1 MKLFNFFKRK
11 EQSIDEFFG
20 NEIKAKSINAN
31 EALKISAV
39 YACVNLLSQS
49 ISTLPFALYEK
60 TDKGAQKATKHPLYK
75 LLSIAPN
82 ESMNAQTF
90 FSMLVI
96 NTLLRGNGF
105 VRANRARSGAIL
117 SLEVLESEKVSIDLN
132 AKKFYYRDINTYE
145 YEFSELVNVIFSPS
159 TNGIVGL
166 TPIAQCQSSL
176 LLSGSLDE
184 SGTAFFDN
192 RANPSGVLSF
202 EANMSDEQYK
212 RIKNA
217 INKNHKGKNSGG
229 VMVLE
234 GGAKFQALSLN
245 NSDAQFLELKNFQ
258 VADIA
263 RIFRVPPHLI
273 GDLSRATFDNAEQ
286 LKITFVDSTI
296 RPLCEMIEK
305 AFNHRLLSADE
316 QEKYYFKFNLAGLLR
331 GDMKS
336 RFEAYN
342 IGRNIGV
349 YSAND
354 IRKLE
359 DLNDI
364 ENGDIYLQ
372 ALNMDEAGNSEN
384 SKQKSY
390 IPKSRLRSKNG

>member
-11 EQSIDEFFG
+11 EQSVDEFF
-20 NEIKAKSINAN
+20 AKEQENKTISATS
-31 EALKISAV
+31 AMKISAV
-39 YACVNLLSQS
+39 YACVNLLSQT
-49 ISTLPFALYEK
+49 ISTLPFALYER
-60 TDKGAQKATKHPLYK
+60 TNKGAIKATKHPLYK

-82 ESMNAQTF
+82 EDMNAQVF
-90 FSMLVI
+90 FAMLVT

-105 VRANRARSGAIL
+105 VRANRARNGAIL
-117 SLEVLESEKVSIDLN
+117 SLEVLESDKVNIDITN
-132 AKKFYYRDINTYE
+132 KKFFYTDTNTYE
-145 YEFSELVNVIFSPS
+145 YDFNELVNVLFSPS
-159 TNGIVGL
+159 TNGIIGL
-166 TPIAQCQSSL
+166 TPIAQCQNSL
-176 LLSGSLDE
+176 ILSDSLDS
-184 SGTAFFDN
+184 SGTAFFKN

-202 EANMSDEQYK
+202 EQNMSDEQYN
-212 RIKNA
+212 RIKSA
-217 INKNHKGKNSGG
+217 INQNHKGKNSGG

-234 GGAKFQALSLN
+234 GGAKFSQLSLN
-245 NSDAQFLELKNFQ
+245 NTDAQFLELKNFQ

-305 AFNHRLLSADE
+305 AFNHRLLSESE
-316 QEKYYFKFNLAGLLR
+316 QEKYYFKFNLGGLLR

-359 DLNDI
+359 DLNEI

-372 ALNMDEAGNSEN
+372 PLNMDEAG
-384 SKQKSY
+384 KKAQ
-390 IPKSRLRSKNG
+390 NG

>member
-1 MKLFNFFKRK
+1 M
-11 EQSIDEFFG
+11 
-20 NEIKAKSINAN
+20 
-31 EALKISAV
+31 
-39 YACVNLLSQS
+39 
-49 ISTLPFALYEK
+49 
-60 TDKGAQKATKHPLYK
+60 
-75 LLSIAPN
+75 
-82 ESMNAQTF
+82 
-90 FSMLVI
+90 
-96 NTLLRGNGF
+96 
-105 VRANRARSGAIL
+105 
-117 SLEVLESEKVSIDLN
+117 
-132 AKKFYYRDINTYE
+132 
-145 YEFSELVNVIFSPS
+145 
-159 TNGIVGL
+159 
-166 TPIAQCQSSL
+166 
-176 LLSGSLDE
+176 
-184 SGTAFFDN
+184 
-192 RANPSGVLSF
+192 
-202 EANMSDEQYK
+202 
-212 RIKNA
+212 
-217 INKNHKGKNSGG
+217 
-229 VMVLE
+229 LE

-305 AFNHRLLSADE
+305 AFNHRLLNESE

-372 ALNMDEAGNSEN
+372 PLNMDEAGNSENSENSEN